1 MKVLGVIPARAG
13 SKGVKKKNIKLLNG
27 KPLIYYT
34 IKESLLSNLDKVV
47 VSTESDE
54 VESISLSFGIDVI
67 KRPAEL
73 ARDESSALS
82 VINHAILKLDDCFDA
97 VMILQPTSP
106 FRTRNHINEALNIFE
121 NDKEADSLVSVV
133 KVPHG
138 FHFSKQMQLNDNYL
152 CGGKSFTRRQELED
166 HFYARNGAAIY
177 LSKTEII
184 NKSILGEKIKPY
196 FMNKI
201 DSIDIDDS
209 EDWFLAEAI
218 LKFKSSNKVF

>member
-1 MKVLGVIPARAG
+1 M
-13 SKGVKKKNIKLLNG
+13 
-27 KPLIYYT
+27 
-34 IKESLLSNLDKVV
+34 
-47 VSTESDE
+47 
-54 VESISLSFGIDVI
+54 
-67 KRPAEL
+67 
-73 ARDESSALS
+73 
-82 VINHAILKLDDCFDA
+82 
-97 VMILQPTSP
+97 
-106 FRTRNHINEALNIFE
+106 
-121 NDKEADSLVSVV
+121 
-133 KVPHG
+133 
-138 FHFSKQMQLNDNYL
+138 
-152 CGGKSFTRRQELED
+152 ED

>member
-1 MKVLGVIPARAG
+1 MKVLGVIPARGG
-13 SKGVKKKNIKLLNG
+13 SKGIRKKNIKLLNG

-34 IKESLLSNLDKVV
+34 IVESLKSKLDRVI
-47 VSTESDE
+47 VSTESE
-54 VESISLSFGIDVI
+54 EIASIALSYGIETI
-67 KRPAEL
+67 KRPNKLAE
-73 ARDESSALS
+73 DESSALS
-82 VINHAILKLDDCFDA
+82 VIKDVLSKIDDTFDT
-97 VMILQPTSP
+97 VMLLQPTSP